1 MIGIYIGVF
10 LMAIGGVTTIASGNT
25 EVPMS
30 GDFWDMPIQI
40 KIAILLFVFGVLT
53 FCVSALFML
62 IMDPT
67 GILSV

>member
-10 LMAIGGVTTIASGNT
+10 LMAIGDATTIASGNT

-40 KIAILLFVFGVLT
+40 KIAILLFVVGVLT
-53 FCVSALFML
+53 VGVSVLFML
-62 IMDPT
+62 ITDPT